1 MDVSLIKNKEIRL
14 IRLKD
19 VMSKTGLPRS
29 TIYHRMKGGRFPLN
43 VSIGERTVAWVEQE
57 IIDWINSN
65 LVNRKSVE

>member
-1 MDVSLIKNKEIRL
+1 MGAYLNKGKEIRL

-19 VMSKTGLPRS
+19 VMAKTGLPRS
-29 TIYHRMKGGRFPLN
+29 TIYHRMKDGRFPLN

-65 LVNRKSVE
+65 LVNRKGVE